1 MEALLTKNGQP
12 DMVQIRLVQMYQNN
26 QNVLKKSEYRD
37 GARSDNLGG
46 QVVMRRAAAA
56 WRCLLFCQNL
66 GKRMPTLPTRFRHPW
81 T

>member
-37 GARSDNLGG
+37 GARSDNL
-46 QVVMRRAAAA
+46 VVMWRAAAA
-56 WRCLLFCQNL
+56 RRRQLVCQNL
-66 GKRMPTLPTRFRHPW
+66 GGIHPPPSASAIPGVN
-81 T
+81 